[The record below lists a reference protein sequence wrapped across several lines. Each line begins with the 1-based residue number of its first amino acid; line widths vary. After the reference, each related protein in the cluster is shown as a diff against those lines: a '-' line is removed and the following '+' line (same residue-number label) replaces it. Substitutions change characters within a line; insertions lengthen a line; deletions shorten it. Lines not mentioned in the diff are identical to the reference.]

1 MTPLTLDQVRGM
13 TAPVLAGFGA
23 EVLCQCKTEAAD
35 RLAADKQILDLIDQ
49 ALDIKYAE
57 KARALRLTEGKDT
70 GIVHFDEGPIR
81 ISVDLPKK
89 TEWDQQL
96 LADIARRIAAAGDE
110 PSQYI
115 DVSYRVSETRYLAW
129 PDHLRNQF
137 QPARTVKTGKA
148 TYRLTLTQ
156 EQ

>member
-1 MTPLTLDQVRGM
+1 MTPLSLDKVRGM
-13 TAPVLAGFGA
+13 TASVLAGFGA
-23 EVLCQCKTEAAD
+23 EVLCQCKAEAAD
-35 RLAADKQILDLIDQ
+35 RLAADKQIADLIDQ

-81 ISVDLPKK
+81 ISADLPKK
-89 TEWDQQL
+89 TEWNQVL
-96 LADIARRIAAAGDE
+96 LADIARRITAAGDD
-110 PSQYI
+110 PGQYI
-115 DVSYRVSETRYLAW
+115 DVSYRVSETKYLVW

-148 TYRLTLTQ
+148 TYSLSPIQ
-156 EQ
+156 EP